1 MSDDRIEHR
10 GDAAINCDVTI
21 IGAGPV
27 GSLLAVLLQDFG
39 VSTVLVERDLQPYQL
54 PRAIVMD
61 EEIQRVFHQH
71 RMGAWISATTTPLK
85 GADFVSPTGDRIL
98 GIEIPSAGPLGL
110 APVVCHY
117 QPDLDA
123 FVQTEAERRG
133 STILR
138 GRTAATLDD
147 SRGEHI
153 RLTLDNGD
161 TVSSRW
167 LVGCDGA
174 SSWTRKQVGLSLED
188 LKFDQ
193 QWLVVDLE
201 LHDASRPE
209 LPDVLQQV
217 CDPLRPVTYVPG
229 HARYRRWEFQIQPDD
244 DLEVV
249 TTESGIWSLLEGWVK
264 PADARLVRSAVYR
277 FHAVVAPSMHKG
289 NVFLAG
295 DSAHQMPPFLGQ
307 GLNSGTRDAV
317 SLAWKMALV
326 RHGSA
331 DERLLDTY
339 AVERVPH
346 VRSTVE
352 HAADMGRLI
361 DQIAGRESH
370 GLDRSSGY
378 GGSRPQPFIE
388 AGLVVHSDESVGRP
402 LRFDSDV
409 YAALVEGGPHFVIA
423 TNNNVDA
430 KFGAPTRVVRVANGL
445 IDDRYAIVVRPDGVV
460 AAVAHDDDELRSS
473 LRTLEE
479 YL

>member
-1 MSDDRIEHR
+1 MSGDRTDYR
-10 GDAAINCDVTI
+10 CDVAI
-21 IGAGPV
+21 VGAGPV

-39 VSTVLVERDLQPYQL
+39 LITVLVERDLQPYQL

-61 EEIQRVFHQH
+61 EEIQRVFRQH
-71 RMGAWISATTTPLK
+71 GMGAWIESSTTPLK
-85 GADFVSPTGDRIL
+85 GADFVSPKGDRIL
-98 GIEIPSAGPLGL
+98 GIDIPAVGPLGL

-123 FVQTEAERRG
+123 FVQSEAQRRG
-133 STILR
+133 STILS
-138 GRTAATLDD
+138 GRTAVTLDD
-147 SRGEHI
+147 TSDDDVL
-153 RLTLDNGD
+153 LTLDNGD

-174 SSWTRKQVGLSLED
+174 SSWTRKQTGLALED

-201 LHDASRPE
+201 LHDVAKPPLPE
-209 LPDVLQQV
+209 VLQQV

-229 HARYRRWEFQIQPDD
+229 HARYRRWEFQMQPDD
-244 DLEVV
+244 DLDVV
-249 TTESGIWSLLEGWVK
+249 TTESGIWSLLEAWVR

-277 FHAVVAPSMHKG
+277 FHAVVAPSMQRG

-317 SLAWKMALV
+317 NLAWKLALV
-326 RHGSA
+326 HRGQA
-331 DERLLDTY
+331 AERLLDSYT
-339 AVERVPH
+339 VERVPH

-370 GLDRSSGY
+370 GLDHSSGY

-388 AGLVVHSDESVGRP
+388 AGLVVSGDEIVGRP
-402 LRFDSDV
+402 FRFDADV
-409 YAALVEGGPHFVIA
+409 YAAIVDGGPHFVIA
-423 TNNNVDA
+423 ASSDVVA
-430 KFGAPTRVVRVANGL
+430 QFGAPFRVVRVTNDVL
-445 IDDRYAIVVRPDGVV
+445 DDRHAIVVRPDGVV
-460 AAVAHDDDELRSS
+460 AAVTHNDDELQAA

>member
-1 MSDDRIEHR
+1 MSNDRTEHR
-10 GDAAINCDVTI
+10 CDVAI
-21 IGAGPV
+21 VGAGPV

-39 VSTVLVERDLQPYQL
+39 MSSVLVERDLQPYQL

-71 RMGAWISATTTPLK
+71 GMGAWIARTTTPLK

-98 GIEIPSAGPLGL
+98 GIDIPSVGPLGL

-123 FVQTEAERRG
+123 FVQAEAERRG

-147 SRGEHI
+147 SSDDHVL
-153 RLTLDNGD
+153 LTLDNGD

-174 SSWTRKQVGLSLED
+174 SSWTRKKLGLPLED

-193 QWLVVDLE
+193 QWLVVDVE
-201 LHDASRPE
+201 LHDVATPP

-217 CDPLRPVTYVPG
+217 CDPLRPATYVPG

-244 DLEVV
+244 DLDVV
-249 TTESGIWSLLEGWVK
+249 TTESGIWSLLNGWVT

-277 FHAVVAPSMHKG
+277 FHAVVAPSMQRG

-317 SLAWKMALV
+317 NLAWKLALV
-326 RHGSA
+326 HRGQA
-331 DERLLDTY
+331 AERLLDTY
-339 AVERVPH
+339 TVERVPH

-370 GLDRSSGY
+370 GLDHSSGY

-388 AGLVVHSDESVGRP
+388 AGLVVSGDENVGRP
-402 LRFDSDV
+402 LRFDADI
-409 YAALVEGGPHFVIA
+409 YAALVDSGPHFVIA
-423 TNNNVDA
+423 ADSDLDA
-430 KFGAPTRVVRVANGL
+430 QFSAPVRVVRVT
-445 IDDRYAIVVRPDGVV
+445 DDSLADRHAIIVRPDGVV
-460 AAVAHDDDELRSS
+460 TAVAHNDVELQSA
-473 LRTLEE
+473 LRALEE

>member
-1 MSDDRIEHR
+1 MS
-10 GDAAINCDVTI
+10 GDHTQYHCDVTI
-21 IGAGPV
+21 VGAGPV
-27 GSLLAVLLQDFG
+27 GSTLAVLLQDFG
-39 VSTVLVERDLQPYQL
+39 LSTVLVERDLQPYQL

-61 EEIQRVFHQH
+61 EEIQRVFHRH
-71 RMGAWISATTTPLK
+71 GMGAWIESTTTPLK

-98 GIEIPSAGPLGL
+98 GIDIPEIGPLGL
-110 APVVCHY
+110 APVVCHF

-123 FVQTEAERRG
+123 FVRSEAERRG
-133 STILR
+133 STVLS
-138 GRTAATLDD
+138 GRTTVALDTESGD
-147 SRGEHI
+147 HA

-174 SSWTRKQVGLSLED
+174 SSWTRKNIGLALED
-188 LKFDQ
+188 LRFDQ

-201 LHDASRPE
+201 LHDSTQPQLPE
-209 LPDVLQQV
+209 VLQQV
-217 CDPLRPVTYVPG
+217 CDPARPVTYVPG

-244 DLEVV
+244 DLDVL
-249 TTESGIWSLLEGWVK
+249 TTESGIWSLLEKWVT
-264 PADARLVRSAVYR
+264 PAEARVVRSAVYR
-277 FHAVVAPSMHKG
+277 FHAVVAPSMQKG
-289 NVFLAG
+289 RVFLAG

-317 SLAWKMALV
+317 NLAWKLTLV
-326 RHGSA
+326 HRGRAA
-331 DERLLDTY
+331 DRLLDTY
-339 AVERVPH
+339 TVERVPH

-370 GLDRSSGY
+370 GLDHSSGY

-388 AGLVVHSDESVGRP
+388 AGLVVSGDESVGRP
-402 LRFDSDV
+402 FRFDPDV
-409 YAALVEGGPHFVIA
+409 YAALVDGGPHFVVA
-423 TNNNVDA
+423 TNTDVDVE
-430 KFGAPTRVVRVANGL
+430 FGAPVRVVRVPHGL
-445 IDDRYAIVVRPDGVV
+445 IEDRHAIIVRPDGVI
-460 AAVAHDDDELRSS
+460 AAVAHDDDDLTSA

>member
-1 MSDDRIEHR
+1 MSGDRSEHHCEV
-10 GDAAINCDVTI
+10 AIV
-21 IGAGPV
+21 GAGPV

-39 VSTVLVERDLQPYQL
+39 VSTVLVERDLRPYQL

-71 RMGAWISATTTPLK
+71 GMGAWIESTTTPLK
-85 GADFVSPTGDRIL
+85 GADFVSSTGDRIL
-98 GIEIPSAGPLGL
+98 GIDIPSTGALGL

-123 FVQTEAERRG
+123 FVQGEAERRG

-138 GRTAATLDD
+138 GRTAFALDD
-147 SRGEHI
+147 KGGEHV

-161 TVSSRW
+161 SVSSRW

-174 SSWTRKQVGLSLED
+174 SSWTRKAVGLDLED

-201 LHDASRPE
+201 LRDAAQPS

-217 CDPLRPVTYVPG
+217 CDPSRPVTYVPG
-229 HARYRRWEFQIQPDD
+229 HARYRRWEFQIQPED
-244 DLEVV
+244 DLDAVS
-249 TTESGIWSLLEGWVK
+249 TEEGIWSLLDEWVTQ
-264 PADARLVRSAVYR
+264 ADARLVRSAVYR
-277 FHAVVAPSMHKG
+277 FHAVVAPSMQSGK
-289 NVFLAG
+289 VFLAG

-317 SLAWKMALV
+317 NLAWKLALV
-326 RHGSA
+326 HRGQA

-339 AVERVPH
+339 TVERVPH

-361 DQIAGRESH
+361 DQIAGRVSH
-370 GLDRSSGY
+370 GLDHSSGY

-388 AGLVVHSDESVGRP
+388 AGLVVSGDESIGRP
-402 LRFDSDV
+402 FRFDPDV
-409 YAALVEGGPHFVIA
+409 YAALVADGPHFVIA
-423 TNNNVDA
+423 SNSDVDVE
-430 KFGAPTRVVRVANGL
+430 FGAPIRVVRVSSDL
-445 IDDRYAIVVRPDGVV
+445 IKDRLAFIIRPDGVV
-460 AAVAHDDDELRSS
+460 AAVAHDRDDLQSA